1 MLMSNNQKNETLN
14 HPMFG
19 EIFQNMFASAVLV
32 IKNDTCFI
40 IFGGEVKESVIEKI
54 SKQRF
59 KMNEIEI
66 MFLTVEGTEYLVWEK
81 KALKL

>member
-1 MLMSNNQKNETLN
+1 M
-14 HPMFG
+14 
-19 EIFQNMFASAVLV
+19 
-32 IKNDTCFI
+32 
-40 IFGGEVKESVIEKI
+40 IEKI

-81 KALKL
+81 KGIKIIMRKLLEI